1 MLFIQLDLQFFSGE
15 KTEKATPRRRQES
28 RKKGQV
34 LKSMDLN
41 TAVML
46 LLSFGFLKLYGPT
59 ILSQAHSLFYTF
71 FTQYI
76 LVVPEIN
83 NLRDVVFYVLSVFV
97 VILLPV
103 MAVCF
108 VAAAAINYAQVGILF
123 TTEPLQM
130 KLSKIDPIQG
140 FKRIY
145 SLRALVEFI
154 KSILKI
160 LFVGA
165 VTFSFLYFNLQEI
178 LILSQVPIVE
188 SLEVIFNLMINI
200 GLVGGLVLIILSVF
214 DYMYQKYDYEKQLR
228 MSKQDIKDEYKKTE
242 GDPLVKSRIKQKQ
255 REMAMRRM
263 MAEIPNADVVITNP
277 THYAV
282 ALKYDDSKA
291 DAPIVVAKGVDYVAM
306 KIRQIAQANGVH
318 TMENRPLARALH
330 DQTELNQPIP
340 EEFFKAV
347 AEILAYVYRLKNKVT
362 AR

>member
-1 MLFIQLDLQFFSGE
+1 M
-15 KTEKATPRRRQES
+15 
-28 RKKGQV
+28 
-34 LKSMDLN
+34 
-41 TAVML
+41 
-46 LLSFGFLKLYGPT
+46 
-59 ILSQAHSLFYTF
+59 
-71 FTQYI
+71 
-76 LVVPEIN
+76 N
-83 NLRDVVFYVLSVFV
+83 NLRYVFFYVLSVFV

-103 MAVCF
+103 MAVFF

-318 TMENRPLARALH
+318 TIENRPLARALH